1 MGQRATYDCVDGYT
15 VIGGA
20 PGATRARIRC
30 VGDDTAAD
38 WDNPRPSCERKFDIY
53 SSNVVKIYQ

>member
-1 MGQRATYDCVDGYT
+1 MYDCVDGYT